1 MPEDALFAILG
12 SDATRVTDQE
22 IVLGDDTIQLIVIW
36 DEFDAA
42 LADIRSSRLE
52 AELSSDPAQWRIEV
66 HLLCYP
72 GTWSNCACRFFK
84 TAQIVLGLVG
94 FEMRFDRA
102 TILYYPLRDLIP
114 LTAR

>member
-1 MPEDALFAILG
+1 MLEDALFAILG
-12 SDATRVTDQE
+12 CDATRVTDQE

-66 HLLCYP
+66 HLLRHP
-72 GTWSNCACRFFK
+72 GTRSNSYKRRLMYQARSVSC
-84 TAQIVLGLVG
+84 ILVG
-94 FEMRFDRA
+94 TSRGF
-102 TILYYPLRDLIP
+102 
-114 LTAR
+114 